1 MTISFDHYCQFVS
14 GYLLGYAGRTLAEL
28 PTGVEYW
35 LRWAYTRGCD
45 AQSAADFL
53 ADVSWPARVTLD
65 ADPLVP
71 RRRKEVLGRITQMQ
85 IAAG

>member
-1 MTISFDHYCQFVS
+1 MTFERYCEFVS

-28 PTGVEYW
+28 PAGVEWW
-35 LRWAYTRGCD
+35 LRWAYANGRD

-53 ADVSWPARVTLD
+53 ADVRWPARVTLD

-71 RRRKEVLGRITQMQ
+71 RRRREVLERLAHMQ
-85 IAAG
+85 AAG